1 MPILKLPSLKVLDAE
16 DLEFSSVDLSKDSEN
31 ESPGMRG
38 KTGMAGGDDDS
49 EGEGEEAMPAPADDD
64 DFDDDY

>member
-38 KTGMAGGDDDS
+38 KTGMGGGDDDS